1 MEIIHVSA
9 ECYPYAKVGGL
20 ADVVGALPKYQQQ
33 LGHIAKVVV
42 PMHRT
47 KFLYDNEWVVD
58 HKGHF
63 AMGPHQF
70 DYTIIKEKTNKLGF
84 DLYCVDIYGLL
95 DRENVYS
102 YDDDTERFTAFQIAV
117 VDWLANWEHQPDI
130 VHVHDHHTGLVP
142 FMMQNCLNYRHLAA
156 IPTVLTIHNA
166 QYQGWMSWD
175 KSNYLPAWDSWQW
188 GKLDWDTMINPLAC
202 GIKCADRVTTVS
214 PSYMEELMHSAN
226 GIEQLFN
233 YERGKC
239 SGILNGIDTTVWDP
253 ATDTYILDNFST
265 KDVSD
270 GKQLNKKKLCDDFK
284 LDIEKP
290 LFIYIGRLVD
300 EKAADLL
307 PQAISESLA
316 HLENKMNFL
325 VLGSGS
331 PAIEEQLGNM
341 RSHFMG
347 YYNSQIGYNEKLAHQ
362 MYAGADFIL
371 MPSRV
376 EPCGLN
382 QLYAMRYGTV
392 PVVRS
397 TGGLKDTVVD
407 FGEPGGFGVRFNN
420 ATVWDITYSVH
431 RAVEL
436 YNDTEKF
443 TAIRKKMMV
452 IDNSWE
458 GSAEKYINLYTSL
471 R

>member
-42 PMHRT
+42 PMHRSR
-47 KFLYDNEWVVD
+47 FLYDNEWVVD

-166 QYQGWMSWD
+166 QYQGWMNWD

-407 FGEPGGFGVRFNN
+407 FGEPGGFGIRFNN

-431 RAVEL
+431 RGVEL
-436 YNDTEKF
+436 YSDTEKF
-443 TAIRKKMMV
+443 TAMREQMML

>member
-20 ADVVGALPKYQQQ
+20 ADVVGALPKYQQH

-175 KSNYLPAWDSWQW
+175 KSNYLLAWDSWQW

-331 PAIEEQLGNM
+331 PAIEEQLDNM